1 MAKVILAGGS
11 GFLGRALGRAL
22 SAAGWEVVV
31 LTRDTDRV
39 PPADD
44 LPALRAVMWNG
55 ETGGAWAAEL
65 EGAAALVNLAGRS
78 INCVHSLENSR
89 EILDSRLNAVK
100 ALAKGY
106 ARAKNPPPAW
116 VQGSATGFY
125 GNAGDRFCEEAL
137 PPGPGFLAEV
147 CRRWEEAFAA
157 LDLPDVRRV
166 VLRLGPVLDQK
177 TGPFPAIMSEWL
189 TKFLQAFIPLFVAID
204 PIGLAAIFLGLGQ
217 NIAAER
223 RQKIADQAVWTG
235 GLVALG
241 FLLLGKSIFA
251 ALGISVGDFQIAGGL
266 ILFILAAKDLVQ
278 SAAESEKLPEDFG
291 VVPLGMP
298 LIAGPASI
306 TTLLVLAQ
314 NQAIGLV
321 VTLVALAVNL
331 FLVVLALHYS
341 EWLGRKVGATG
352 MRAISKII
360 AMLLAA
366 IAVNMIRQGW
376 KT

>member
-1 MAKVILAGGS
+1 ML
-11 GFLGRALGRAL
+11 
-22 SAAGWEVVV
+22 
-31 LTRDTDRV
+31 
-39 PPADD
+39 
-44 LPALRAVMWNG
+44 
-55 ETGGAWAAEL
+55 
-65 EGAAALVNLAGRS
+65 
-78 INCVHSLENSR
+78 
-89 EILDSRLNAVK
+89 
-100 ALAKGY
+100 
-106 ARAKNPPPAW
+106 
-116 VQGSATGFY
+116 
-125 GNAGDRFCEEAL
+125 
-137 PPGPGFLAEV
+137 
-147 CRRWEEAFAA
+147 
-157 LDLPDVRRV
+157 
-166 VLRLGPVLDQK
+166 
-177 TGPFPAIMSEWL
+177 EWL

-278 SAAESEKLPEDFG
+278 SAAEPEKLPEDFG

-314 NQAIGLV
+314 NEAIGLV

-366 IAVNMIRQGW
+366 IAVSMIRQGW
-376 KT
+376 KS